1 MSYSQYQHQ
10 GQKKTQ
16 IVDQNFAN
24 NTLFMALSAI
34 EALEQKYLYSGSMP
48 KQFGMYDPVDYSD
61 REIDVLK
68 EQLRVKLFLVKG
80 SLEFFKQDYGNG
92 QYRLP
97 QSFDENMVLERLKQ
111 FQNTFKARQD
121 DDCYHM
127 CEDLKRMLQGYNTN
141 FFFEAAK
148 FKKVTNTSQQSQ
160 QSHQE
165 NLKGMMN
172 ANNIMR
178 DQKR

>member
-1 MSYSQYQHQ
+1 MNQGQYQHQ

-16 IVDQNFAN
+16 MVDQNFAN
-24 NTLFMALSAI
+24 DTLFKTLSAI

-80 SLEFFKQDYGNG
+80 SLECFKQDYGNG
-92 QYRLP
+92 QYKLP

-121 DDCYHM
+121 DDCFQM

-141 FFFEAAK
+141 FFFEIAK
-148 FKKVTNTSQQSQ
+148 FKNAPSVSQ
-160 QSHQE
+160 QE

>member
-1 MSYSQYQHQ
+1 
-10 GQKKTQ
+10 
-16 IVDQNFAN
+16 
-24 NTLFMALSAI
+24 
-34 EALEQKYLYSGSMP
+34 MP

-80 SLEFFKQDYGNG
+80 SLECFKQDYGNG
-92 QYRLP
+92 QYKLP

-121 DDCYHM
+121 DDCFQM

-141 FFFEAAK
+141 FFFEIAK
-148 FKKVTNTSQQSQ
+148 FKNAPSVSQ
-160 QSHQE
+160 QE
-165 NLKGMMN
+165 NLKGM
-172 ANNIMR
+172 AQFESKYR
-178 DQKR
+178 DGMQAHEIEFKHNQQFQKTPAV